1 MGSETFFRNRRESR
15 YLGAWAFVDGRTF
28 SRANIITDGQ
38 TIYSYGPHF
47 PMARKLDDGTIA
59 VNVDRWSVTT
69 SKHQSALRAVLASY
83 GYAPTGAM
91 LNIHDRYTFE
101 AWARPA

>member
-1 MGSETFFRNRRESR
+1 MRNESR
-15 YLGAWAFVDGRTF
+15 TIGADAFMQGRIF
-28 SRANIITDGQ
+28 NRANVITDGQ

-59 VNVDRWSVTT
+59 VNTDRWSVTT

-83 GYAPTGAM
+83 GYAPTGTM
-91 LNIHDRYTFE
+91 LGIHDRYTFE